1 MARNPWP
8 IKVNECGSNGPF
20 DTAILLLMNKNWK
33 GHLWYVIGL
42 SVGVFAPTIYM
53 AIIH

>member
-20 DTAILLLMNKNWK
+20 DTAILLLMNKNKNWNSAEAK
-33 GHLWYVIGL
+33 PKTIAYTGL
-42 SVGVFAPTIYM
+42 LM
-53 AIIH
+53 